1 MNSAV
6 ISQGEIGTIDTLL
19 GLVAIAS
26 ERVHEKTACEYM
38 GFTAGELCDG
48 IHQLSVDPRFEDQL
62 KYLDFSRVGDSFYS
76 KALEDFIFQA
86 GVWGMIETFVWNCL
100 YQQSVPAEQAK
111 AIIGRLNGDYGSE
124 IVKIIE
130 EMADALIRT
139 TSRYAR

>member
-62 KYLDFSRVGDSFYS
+62 KYLDFSRMVDSFCGCRYCGRS
-76 KALEDFIFQA
+76 FVVERS
-86 GVWGMIETFVWNCL
+86 VWRCC
-100 YQQSVPAEQAK
+100 K
-111 AIIGRLNGDYGSE
+111 
-124 IVKIIE
+124 K
-130 EMADALIRT
+130 
-139 TSRYAR
+139 